1 MIQVRDETG
10 ELSPKDPSGGC
21 VTAQNKDA
29 I

>member
-10 ELSPKDPSGGC
+10 ELSPKDPCGGC